1 MANLSN
7 INNVLRVS
15 SNLRVGINTDAAS
28 YALEIGGTNSGIK
41 LKNSGASG
49 RVYSLL
55 SDTSGNFQIYDD
67 AAASGRLVISSGGNV
82 GIGTSSPTVNKLQVE
97 GSTDGLGIAIKNT
110 GTGGRTYGIQS
121 TGGTSGYGQG
131 KLAFVDEAV
140 GARMVIDNSGNVG
153 IGITTPTLVAG
164 KIVHIHGTAAGVH
177 LTDTASGTASSDG
190 GYVAFDNPNLYIQNK
205 EAGSMFFETSGTTK
219 LTIDSSGNA
228 TFAGKIIGQD
238 DDSVQLELKR
248 TSSGTD
254 GNTSIKFVQPLGDGY
269 LGVNSSGSL
278 SFGTHANLVVDN
290 KFVVDRSG
298 NATFAGNVNISSA
311 GDLYI
316 NSGTSYNNKGSI
328 FMSNQRTEIVSDIVN
343 LTANGDTS
351 LNFKT
356 RSGGATASALFIDE
370 FRRIGIG
377 ATSPSDYYADK
388 LVVKLNSSE
397 NGITIV
403 ANSNTDNNYIMF
415 ADGTTGNDR
424 FRGQIGYN
432 HQTNFMAFAV
442 NASNKMYIKNE
453 GNVGIGTDSPNNF
466 TNQTSLTVSGTSIGR
481 VDVQVTAGGGGG
493 IYGSSSQMKMFS
505 NYGMNLALES
515 GTGGITTF
523 ATNTA
528 ERMRIDSS
536 GNVLIGT
543 SSIAPATQDGF
554 VLYPQGT
561 LHLTRVDDYV
571 LYLNRRGSDGVLARM
586 VNDGV
591 VVGGISVTGTSTTYN
606 TSSDYRLKEDLQDF
620 NGLDKISKIP
630 VYDFKWKV
638 DESRSYGV
646 LAHELQEVIPDAVGG
661 EKDAVNED
669 ESINPQGVDYSK
681 IVPLLVKAIQELEAE
696 IELLKNK

>member
-82 GIGTSSPTVNKLQVE
+82 GIGTSSPSYKLDVD
-97 GSTDGLGIAIKNT
+97 SVVDGDWVTRIKNDSAT
-110 GTGGRTYGIQS
+110 
-121 TGGTSGYGQG
+121 GYGLYVESSSNAAQYILG
-131 KLAFVDEAV
+131 LHNGSAYQFIVN
-140 GARMVIDNSGNVG
+140 GAGNVG

-298 NATFAGNVNISSA
+298 NATFAGQVIVN
-311 GDLYI
+311 
-316 NSGTSYNNKGSI
+316 
-328 FMSNQRTEIVSDIVN
+328 SDIRSVVSSTSTN
-343 LTANGDTS
+343 LGTANGGQLALYNSSNTDGNFSNIGGYNSNSLVTSQINFINVSQASRHGAMSFNTHNGTS
-351 LNFKT
+351 LNEAV
-356 RSGGATASALFIDE
+356 RIDK
-370 FRRIGIG
+370 
-377 ATSPSDYYADK
+377 D
-388 LVVKLNSSE
+388 
-397 NGITIV
+397 
-403 ANSNTDNNYIMF
+403 
-415 ADGTTGNDR
+415 
-424 FRGQIGYN
+424 
-432 HQTNFMAFAV
+432 
-442 NASNKMYIKNE
+442 
-453 GNVGIGTDSPNNF
+453 GNVGIGTDSPS
-466 TNQTSLTVSGTSIGR
+466 QSLDTTGKIRVRDGGNTTIPSIQMGASG
-481 VDVQVTAGGGGG
+481 VDGL
-493 IYGSSSQMKMFS
+493 S
-505 NYGMNLALES
+505 LP
-515 GTGGITTF
+515 
-523 ATNTA
+523 ATNTIA
-528 ERMRIDSS
+528 FITNSTEKMRINSS
-536 GNVLIGT
+536 G
-543 SSIAPATQDGF
+543 F
-554 VLYPQGT
+554 
-561 LHLTRVDDYV
+561 
-571 LYLNRRGSDGVLARM
+571 LNLSDGAVTLNKSDGTYIIFNYNGSTKGYIGSARQIITGETQANMAVASTGDWVFGTEVL
-586 VNDGV
+586 
-591 VVGGISVTGTSTTYN
+591 
-606 TSSDYRLKEDLQDF
+606 
-620 NGLDKISKIP
+620 
-630 VYDFKWKV
+630 
-638 DESRSYGV
+638 
-646 LAHELQEVIPDAVGG
+646 
-661 EKDAVNED
+661 
-669 ESINPQGVDYSK
+669 
-681 IVPLLVKAIQELEAE
+681 
-696 IELLKNK
+696 